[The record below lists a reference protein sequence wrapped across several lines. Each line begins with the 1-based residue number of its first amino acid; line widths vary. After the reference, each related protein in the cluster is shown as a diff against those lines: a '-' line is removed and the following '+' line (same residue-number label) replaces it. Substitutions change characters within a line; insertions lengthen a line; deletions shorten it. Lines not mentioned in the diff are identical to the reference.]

1 MTFEPMLAIAST
13 GASGRDP
20 YTIRQLLGSH
30 MFDLKLDGIRC
41 YAEGGR
47 LRNRHGVDIT
57 HKYPEIVDALA
68 NSAAYGR
75 LDGELVATDG
85 RFETAL
91 TRDKQEKKA
100 SILRA
105 SVAHPMLFVV
115 FDMPTDNLIPKPWW
129 RRREALTSWE
139 AKGIDPRV
147 SLSPC
152 SHEEDFFERTREMGM
167 EGVIAKAANAR
178 YVTTGKRSSH
188 WIKFKHTH
196 RVTCL
201 VRGYRPG
208 SGSRSHF
215 GNMQLV
221 LIEPDGSF
229 RDVGDVGTG
238 WTDRQTHELKGLL
251 DRGEILA
258 VEIEC
263 LNVTSGGSLRFPVY
277 KGIRT
282 DVAPI
287 ECTTAQLD
295 TIPSSAS
302 AGWVRS

>member
-1 MTFEPMLAIAST
+1 MNFVPMLAIAST

-20 YTIRQLLGSH
+20 YTIRQLLGTH

-41 YAEGGR
+41 FAEGGR
-47 LRNRHGVDIT
+47 LYNRHGGDIT
-57 HKYPEIVDALA
+57 DKYPEIVDALA
-68 NSAAYGR
+68 QSAPYGR
-75 LDGELVATDG
+75 LDGELVAADG

-91 TRDKQEKKA
+91 TRDKQAKKA

-105 SVAHPMLFVV
+105 SVAHPMLYVV
-115 FDMPTDNLIPKPWW
+115 FDMPTDELIPKPWW
-129 RRREALTSWE
+129 RRREALITWQ

-152 SHEEDFFERTREMGM
+152 SHEENFFERTREMGM
-167 EGVIAKAANAR
+167 EGIIAKAANAR
-178 YVTTGKRSSH
+178 YTPGRSSH

-196 RVTCL
+196 RVSCL

-221 LIEPDGSF
+221 LIQPDGSF
-229 RDVGDVGTG
+229 LDVGDVGTG
-238 WTDRQTHELKGLL
+238 WTDRQTHELKALL
-251 DRGEILA
+251 DQGEILV

-263 LNVTSGGSLRFPVY
+263 LNVTSGGKLRFPVY

-282 DVAPI
+282 DVAPV
-287 ECTTAQLD
+287 ECTTAQLEVL
-295 TIPSSAS
+295 T
-302 AGWVRS
+302 VC